1 MRKII
6 YFILFVLSSTILV
19 WMYSLV
25 LESEQHDNEYAK
37 ISFNGKS
44 TTKEYEFDEFN
55 YLYFFNDMDSLTEFT
70 KNTVFVDF
78 VPDLKIINSEE
89 YKVVITANSDV
100 FEKMKVDLSG
110 ETSCFGD
117 GKSLIITFIDECYI
131 PVHIDDESYDYDTG
145 LYVSM
150 DKLEV
155 TIFAPIY
162 NLRSEVGFNID
173 FEAPQCSDMLINIR
187 DAKGTIKNI
196 MANNFELYCSG
207 TSNLELS
214 GEVKENVKL
223 SIRHNTKI
231 DANNLIINKKTFEVS
246 SALLINNLS
255 YIKYKNIYHIQF
267 FSIYNIIKLILY
279 VSPLFWVGLF
289 IISCC
294 IRKTIKLNNM

>member
-1 MRKII
+1 
-6 YFILFVLSSTILV
+6 
-19 WMYSLV
+19 
-25 LESEQHDNEYAK
+25 
-37 ISFNGKS
+37 
-44 TTKEYEFDEFN
+44 
-55 YLYFFNDMDSLTEFT
+55 
-70 KNTVFVDF
+70 
-78 VPDLKIINSEE
+78 
-89 YKVVITANSDV
+89 
-100 FEKMKVDLSG
+100 MKVDLSG

-162 NLRSEVGFNID
+162 NLRSDVGFNID
-173 FEAPQCSDMLINIR
+173 FEVPQCSDMIINIT

-196 MANNFELYCSG
+196 KANNFEFYCSG

-223 SIRHNTKI
+223 FIMHNTKI

-246 SALLINNLS
+246 SAILINNLS
-255 YIKYKNIYHIQF
+255 YIKYKNIYHIQLI
-267 FSIYNIIKLILY
+267 SIINIIKLILY
-279 VSPLFWVGLF
+279 VSPVFWVSLF

-294 IRKTIKLNNM
+294 KRKTKKLNNM